1 MSIKGCCWQ
10 SKVVVSRFN
19 GLPQLPD
26 LPALILEAQMAAD
39 GDLLQA
45 KGPGRQGGFCNASRA
60 LWRTCVRVRK
70 NAVEARRLR
79 SHLTVNYC
87 LTYDYP

>member
-19 GLPQLPD
+19 GLPLLPD
-26 LPALILEAQMAAD
+26 LPALILEAQVAAD

-45 KGPGRQGGFCNASRA
+45 KGPGREGGFCKCLSGLVDILCDGTEECGRCEA
-60 LWRTCVRVRK
+60 LEVLSNC
-70 NAVEARRLR
+70 
-79 SHLTVNYC
+79 
-87 LTYDYP
+87 

>member
-19 GLPQLPD
+19 GLPLLPD
-26 LPALILEAQMAAD
+26 LPALILEAQVAAD

-45 KGPGRQGGFCNASRA
+45 KGPGREGGFCNASRA
-60 LWRTCVRVRK
+60 LWISCVMVRK
-70 NAVEARRLR
+70 NAADARRLR
-79 SHLTVNYC
+79 YYLTVKI
-87 LTYDYP
+87 